1 MPKACCVLLLC
12 AGLAVTAGAYQQPAP
27 PDSEPANAPASNS
40 ADHKADAAPV
50 KDSHH
55 NNWRVGLGTVTVGG
69 AYFSGPIYPYSI
81 YSYPAIYPAAL
92 WQPFWD
98 PFWGPYY
105 PAYPP
110 TFGYSRDKGEIKLT
124 GMPKAGK
131 VYVDGAYAGESKDLK
146 HLWLDPGAY
155 DLSVVSAGHATFR
168 QRIYVLTGKTLKIAA
183 DQPPAA
189 AD

>member
-27 PDSEPANAPASNS
+27 PDLEPANTPILNS
-40 ADHKADAAPV
+40 ADQKPEAAPV

-55 NNWRVGLGTVTVGG
+55 NDWHVGLGTVTVGG
-69 AYFSGPIYPYSI
+69 AYFNAPRYPYPL
-81 YSYPAIYPAAL
+81 YFDPASYPAAFWQLFWYPSYGA
-92 WQPFWD
+92 
-98 PFWGPYY
+98 YY
-105 PAYPP
+105 PPYG
-110 TFGYSRDKGEIKLT
+110 TLGYSRDKGEVKLT

-155 DLSVVSAGHATFR
+155 DLSVLSAGHETFR
-168 QRIYVLTGKTLKIAA
+168 QRIYVLTGKTLKIAT